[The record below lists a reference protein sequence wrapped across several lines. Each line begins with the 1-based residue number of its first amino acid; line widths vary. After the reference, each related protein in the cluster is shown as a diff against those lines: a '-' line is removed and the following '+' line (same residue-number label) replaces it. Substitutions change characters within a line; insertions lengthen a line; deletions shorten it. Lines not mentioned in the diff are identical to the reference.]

1 MDRETWWATVYRVA
15 KSGHDWSHWAKQRK
29 KRLLSEFVLYLWFS
43 AIWRAWQPTPVF
55 LPGESHG
62 QRNLAGYNPWGRKES
77 DTTEWLTHTARAHTH
92 TGVAFVVVVIICIYP
107 AWCLFSELPG
117 SVVWCLILI
126 LILLLVFNNLGKF
139 SVIIVSNMSSVPFSF
154 RYSHYVYIIPL

>member
-1 MDRETWWATVYRVA
+1 MGGFPGGTGGKELARQCRRR
-15 KSGHDWSHWAKQRK
+15 KRQRFNPCIGK
-29 KRLLSEFVLYLWFS
+29 IPWR
-43 AIWRAWQPTPVF
+43 RAWQPTPVF